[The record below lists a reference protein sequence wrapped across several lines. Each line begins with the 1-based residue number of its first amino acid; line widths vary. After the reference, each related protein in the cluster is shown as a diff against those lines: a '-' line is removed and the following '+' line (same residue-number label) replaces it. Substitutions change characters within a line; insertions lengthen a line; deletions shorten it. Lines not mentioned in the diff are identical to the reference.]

1 VIHINRYDY
10 LYIESLFKQ
19 FGLQNDTFWL
29 FLSFFLLSSCNLGEG
44 INGSPDDDNDGGGY
58 YYGSPKPS
66 YIDKLYLTKTDSLS
80 TVIQF

>member
-1 VIHINRYDY
+1 
-10 LYIESLFKQ
+10 
-19 FGLQNDTFWL
+19 
-29 FLSFFLLSSCNLGEG
+29 LSSCNLGEG